1 MWYQFF
7 SFFGPTKLLSAKPAD
22 HMWKHV
28 QLIDLKEDLKA
39 ERYVMVGN
47 KRGDP
52 KARPGS
58 QDDVQAKLAG
68 WEFIREIDFARGKR

>member
-47 KRGDP
+47 RRGNP
-52 KARPGS
+52 RARPGS

-68 WEFIREIDFARGKR
+68 WSFLTETEFANGKR